1 MAQNCVSWSASTPTV
16 CFLPQVPL
24 NQSINVRCAVCLC
37 LMFARLYTGA
47 FSEQLAKAAPG
58 FVELRLRG
66 AHRTTKVVGDIPVR
80 VAEALVH
87 LKDLAITSGQPAKC
101 SVELRSR

>member
-37 LMFARLYTGA
+37 LMFARSL
-47 FSEQLAKAAPG
+47 SLEQLAKTAPR
-58 FVELRLRG
+58 FVEL
-66 AHRTTKVVGDIPVR
+66 
-80 VAEALVH
+80 
-87 LKDLAITSGQPAKC
+87 
-101 SVELRSR
+101 